1 MRPAAS
7 EPNITIAALKGCDVA
22 CDSPA
27 TLRLEHDPRP
37 FADIEKRR
45 RILLRHFA
53 NWRKVRAPRLTIAGT
68 SADLIIA
75 GLIAVGYTADELFSE
90 DQSSAWPFNQSYL
103 HFFGRDEWQ
112 KGKEL
117 WSEATGLAEKL
128 NGEAS
133 GIMKAF
139 AWMKLGILLK
149 RAASQ
154 QAVGSLGYFSA
165 EAFKQWYNKLLDA
178 KIQKTGSDRTVR
190 FSDVDFNLKIVSA
203 DVSASEL
210 VVHSRETC
218 PDRPIAEAVA
228 ASISIPLFFQPQKID
243 EGNLHVDGGILSNF
257 PAWLFLDE
265 TEADVRPPRG
275 SPGLTLAVL

>member
-1 MRPAAS
+1 LVRPAAS

-53 NWRKVRAPRLTIAGT
+53 NSRKVRAPRLTIAGT
-68 SADLIIA
+68 SADSIIA

-90 DQSSAWPFNQSYL
+90 DQSYALPFNQSYL

-133 GIMKAF
+133 GI
-139 AWMKLGILLK
+139 
-149 RAASQ
+149 
-154 QAVGSLGYFSA
+154 
-165 EAFKQWYNKLLDA
+165 
-178 KIQKTGSDRTVR
+178 T
-190 FSDVDFNLKIVSA
+190 
-203 DVSASEL
+203 
-210 VVHSRETC
+210 
-218 PDRPIAEAVA
+218 P
-228 ASISIPLFFQPQKID
+228 
-243 EGNLHVDGGILSNF
+243 
-257 PAWLFLDE
+257 LDE
-265 TEADVRPPRG
+265 Q
-275 SPGLTLAVL
+275 

>member
-22 CDSPA
+22 CDSPV

-68 SADLIIA
+68 SADSIIA

-117 WSEATGLAEKL
+117 RAGLKNL
-128 NGEAS
+128 NRTIS
-133 GIMKAF
+133 G
-139 AWMKLGILLK
+139 
-149 RAASQ
+149 
-154 QAVGSLGYFSA
+154 
-165 EAFKQWYNKLLDA
+165 
-178 KIQKTGSDRTVR
+178 
-190 FSDVDFNLKIVSA
+190 VSA
-203 DVSASEL
+203 
-210 VVHSRETC
+210 
-218 PDRPIAEAVA
+218 
-228 ASISIPLFFQPQKID
+228 
-243 EGNLHVDGGILSNF
+243 
-257 PAWLFLDE
+257 
-265 TEADVRPPRG
+265 
-275 SPGLTLAVL
+275 